1 MPTVSS
7 APQAPPA
14 PGQARYG
21 RDVKTLGQAWRE
33 FAQKPS
39 AWFILAAVAIA
50 SAVRV
55 FVIDDPLGWPDLAA
69 AAAMVV
75 IYPFGEW
82 AIHVYLLHAKP
93 IKVRGRKLEMPSA
106 RDHRAHHRR
115 PNDLTM
121 ILLGPKQL
129 VGLLFVAVPVTVGL
143 IALLIGLL
151 PGSIPAG
158 ALLSAAIAGYAL
170 IFVYE
175 WVHFLIHTA
184 YRPRSRYYRAI
195 WRNHRLHHFK
205 NEHFW
210 HGITQTISDRV
221 LKTNPDQRA
230 IRRSDTA
237 RALHGDAAEA

>member
-7 APQAPPA
+7 APQSPPA

-21 RDVKTLGQAWRE
+21 REVKTLGQAWRE
-33 FAQKPS
+33 FAHKPS
-39 AWFILAAVAIA
+39 AWFILTAAVV
-50 SAVRV
+50 AVGLRV
-55 FVIDDPLGWPDLAA
+55 LIDDPLGWPDLAA
-69 AAAMVV
+69 AAAMIA

-93 IKVRGRKLEMPSA
+93 VEVRGRKLEMPSA

-129 VGLLFVAVPVTVGL
+129 FGLLFVAVPVTVGV
-143 IALLIGLL
+143 IALLIAPF
-151 PGSIPAG
+151 PGSIPIG
-158 ALLSAAIAGYAL
+158 ALISAAIAGYTL

-184 YRPRSRYYRAI
+184 YRPRSRHYRAI
-195 WRNHRLHHFK
+195 WQNHRLHHFK

-210 HGITQTISDRV
+210 HGITQTVSDRV
-221 LKTNPDQRA
+221 LGTNPDQGA
-230 IRRSDTA
+230 IRRSNSA
-237 RALHGDAAEA
+237 RSLHGETAEG